1 MCAELAYVR
10 PEKLDE
16 TLEFLEE
23 YGGETEVVAGGT
35 DVMVALRSGA
45 LQTGYLLDVS
55 RLSELKGIAIHED
68 ELWVGAGVTL
78 SEIYFSETLARFAP
92 SLQKAAFTFG
102 SKQIRNMATIGGNAG
117 NASPCA
123 DTVPPLITHDT
134 RTVLGNKNGERIVPI
149 EELAIGPY
157 RSAVR
162 SDEVITR
169 FILKPSE
176 GVFADFQKIVRRKAV
191 ATSRIS
197 MAVMAERD
205 AKGKLTF
212 IRLALGS
219 MTPTPRRM
227 REVEDFLMGKRP
239 DEALLREAGRILA
252 TKIVEISGQR
262 ASTAYK
268 EKAVQGLLMRMLYDL
283 I

>member
-1 MCAELAYVR
+1 MSAPLEYVR
-10 PEKLDE
+10 PHRLDE
-16 TLEFLEE
+16 ALEFLCDH
-23 YGGETEVVAGGT
+23 GKETTIVAGGT
-35 DVMVALRSGA
+35 DVLIGLRSGA
-45 LQTGYLLDVS
+45 LQNRYLMDVS
-55 RLSELKGIAIHED
+55 RLPELKGI
-68 ELWVGAGVTL
+68 ELNKEGLCVGAGVTL
-78 SEIYFSETLARFAP
+78 SEIYTSKTLTRFAP
-92 SLQKAAFTFG
+92 ALQKAAFRFG

-134 RTVLGNKNGERIVPI
+134 VAVLGNKNGERIVPI

-197 MAVMAERD
+197 MAVMAKRD

-252 TKIVEISGQR
+252 TKIAEISGQR
-262 ASTAYK
+262 ASTPYK

-283 I
+283 M